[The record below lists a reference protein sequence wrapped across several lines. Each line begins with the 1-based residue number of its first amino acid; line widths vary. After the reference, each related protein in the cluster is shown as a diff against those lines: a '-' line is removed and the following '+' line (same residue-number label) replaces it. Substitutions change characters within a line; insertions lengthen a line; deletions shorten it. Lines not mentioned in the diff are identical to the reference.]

1 MLPLRAVEF
10 PRDGLLSLN
19 NLNELM
25 EGNNKDKR
33 PGSVEGVVTRRMWP
47 KMKPFYLGGNS
58 VVRDRESSSSTFQDG
73 INQ

>member
-33 PGSVEGVVTRRMWP
+33 PGSVEGVVTRMWP
-47 KMKPFYLGGNS
+47 EMKPFYLGGNS